1 MRTTLKIWATI
12 LTDHQL
18 NGTAVFANWPQI
30 HSTPQVLVGL
40 SGGLDSVVL
49 ASLLLEVLGPEQICA
64 VHVNHGLSK
73 NADYWQAQATAFCDA
88 QGIKIHAESVEVK
101 ADGEG
106 LEAAARSARYAVFD
120 RLLTEQGVLLLG
132 HHADDQ
138 VETVLYHLL
147 RGSGAK
153 GLSGMPA
160 QRPLGQGQLIR
171 PLLNWKKSDL
181 LTYAQY
187 KGLGWVEDESNQQ
200 DKFDRNYLRNQV
212 VPKIAQ
218 RWPGY
223 VESIQSSAQHSAE
236 ANQLA
241 EQLACEDL
249 SGLDMRAERAGW
261 SICIDALQAL
271 DAVRQ
276 KNILRHWPGQR
287 NLPMPNQ
294 KIVAQIMESIL
305 DAEADA
311 EPLVSWQSL
320 HWRRFQGRLYLLP
333 SAALTKS
340 QGQVAYWV
348 IDEPDD
354 QRLELADGSCL
365 VAVEAQG
372 QGLAVPSGEGLTVR
386 YRQGGE
392 RCKPEGRAHSSSLK
406 KLFLEYRVEP
416 WWRDRMPLLYLG
428 ETLVAVGD
436 CWVCEGWQAGPAQ
449 RGKKIHWQPNS
460 L

>member
-1 MRTTLKIWATI
+1 
-12 LTDHQL
+12 
-18 NGTAVFANWPQI
+18 
-30 HSTPQVLVGL
+30 
-40 SGGLDSVVL
+40 
-49 ASLLLEVLGPEQICA
+49 
-64 VHVNHGLSK
+64 
-73 NADYWQAQATAFCDA
+73 
-88 QGIKIHAESVEVK
+88 
-101 ADGEG
+101 
-106 LEAAARSARYAVFD
+106 
-120 RLLTEQGVLLLG
+120 
-132 HHADDQ
+132 
-138 VETVLYHLL
+138 
-147 RGSGAK
+147 
-153 GLSGMPA
+153 
-160 QRPLGQGQLIR
+160 
-171 PLLNWKKSDL
+171 
-181 LTYAQY
+181 
-187 KGLGWVEDESNQQ
+187 
-200 DKFDRNYLRNQV
+200 
-212 VPKIAQ
+212 
-218 RWPGY
+218 
-223 VESIQSSAQHSAE
+223 
-236 ANQLA
+236 
-241 EQLACEDL
+241 
-249 SGLDMRAERAGW
+249 MRAERAGW

-294 KIVAQIMESIL
+294 KIVAQIMGSIL

-333 SAALTKS
+333 SAALAKS